1 MDLFLS
7 TKIILSTFTASTAT
21 TITICNLYNIP
32 FFNPNHNRYQFYHNI
47 TRVIP
52 VTIGILTQSIIV
64 YSFLVHHFIENKPH
78 TIIQNL
84 ENIIKYSILAEFI
97 YYIYHR
103 LIHTKDYYK
112 SIHSMHHENI
122 DVYPFDTFYMTK
134 IDSFFLITSLGF
146 PLLVLRM
153 NYYEN
158 IISLYIYIT
167 AAYFEHSNL
176 FLVHHAKHHKLL
188 FCNFCILNP
197 IFDILV
203 GTYKH

>member
-1 MDLFLS
+1 MELFLS
-7 TKIILSTFTASTAT
+7 AKIILGTFTASTVT

-32 FFNPNHNRYQFYHNI
+32 FFNPSHNRYQFYHNI
-47 TRVIP
+47 ARGLP

-97 YYIYHR
+97 YYVYHR
-103 LIHTKDYYK
+103 IIHTKDY
-112 SIHSMHHENI
+112 
-122 DVYPFDTFYMTK
+122 YMTK
-134 IDSFFLITSLGF
+134 IDSFFLITSLGL

-153 NYYEN
+153 NYFEN
-158 IISLYIYIT
+158 IVALYIYIT
-167 AAYFEHSNL
+167 AAYFEHSN
-176 FLVHHAKHHKLL
+176 FYLVHHAKHHKLL

-203 GTYKH
+203 GTYRH